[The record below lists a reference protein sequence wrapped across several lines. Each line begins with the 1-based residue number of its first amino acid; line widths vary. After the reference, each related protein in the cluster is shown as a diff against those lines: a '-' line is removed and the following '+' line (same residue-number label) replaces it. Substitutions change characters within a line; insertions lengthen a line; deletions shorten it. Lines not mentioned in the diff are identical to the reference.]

1 MLTIGRLPHKFQAA
15 AQDNNATQGK
25 TTTTRPP
32 GGPPTPALCSQVVLS
47 DGPASYWKLNETKL
61 NETSGTTATDRTG
74 ANNGTYTIGP
84 TLGQTGSVSSTP
96 RETSSGCD
104 RGISAQPPNRN
115 P

>member
-25 TTTTRPP
+25 TTTTA
-32 GGPPTPALCSQVVLS
+32 PTRRAANTSPVLAGVR
-47 DGPASYWKLNETKL
+47 GPASYWKLNETKL

-96 RETSSGCD
+96 WKTSSGCD